1 MKIVIANDHGA
12 VALKEEI
19 VRHLKAKGHEVDNIG
34 VDTEESV
41 DYPDMAV
48 EAAKLYLSGSYDC
61 GILCCGSG
69 IGISIAANKVPGIRC
84 AQVFDLFTAE
94 MCKRHNNANFIAFGG
109 RIQYAVPVSAML
121 DAYLARRIRGRAP
134 PAQGGQTRFYP
145 LKAAFKLAE
154 S

>member
-48 EAAKLYLSGSYDC
+48 KAAARYLGGSYDF
-61 GILCCGSG
+61 GIVCCGSG
-69 IGISIAANKVPGIRC
+69 IGISMAANKVPGIRC
-84 AQVFDLFTAE
+84 AQVFDLYTAD
-94 MCKRHNNANFIAFGG
+94 MCKRHNDANFIAFGG
-109 RIQYAVPVSAML
+109 RIQYGVPVSAML
-121 DAYLARRIRGRAP
+121 DAYLAAEFEGDRHQRRVGKINAIR
-134 PAQGGQTRFYP
+134 
-145 LKAAFKLAE
+145 
-154 S
+154 

>member
-69 IGISIAANKVPGIRC
+69 IGISIAANKVHGIRC

-121 DAYLARRIRGRAP
+121 DAYLGAEFEGERHQRRVGKLDSIR
-134 PAQGGQTRFYP
+134 
-145 LKAAFKLAE
+145 
-154 S
+154 

>member
-69 IGISIAANKVPGIRC
+69 IGISIAANKVHGIRC

-109 RIQYAVPVSAML
+109 RIQYTVPVSAML
-121 DAYLARRIRGRAP
+121 DAYLGAEFEGERHQRRVGKLDSIR
-134 PAQGGQTRFYP
+134 
-145 LKAAFKLAE
+145 
-154 S
+154 